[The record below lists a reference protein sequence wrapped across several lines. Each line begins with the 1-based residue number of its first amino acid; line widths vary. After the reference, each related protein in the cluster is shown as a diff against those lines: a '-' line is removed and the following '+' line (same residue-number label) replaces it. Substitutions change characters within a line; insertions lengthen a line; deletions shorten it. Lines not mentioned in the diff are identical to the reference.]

1 MGRKN
6 YLVEFAYDG
15 TDYEGWQRLP
25 DGKPSLQAVV
35 EKAVSA
41 ALGEPI
47 EVTGASRTDRGVH
60 AEGQAAS
67 FHSRSPKPQAA
78 ILAALDRELPPDI
91 VARSIREV
99 DPRFHARF
107 RAKSKLYR
115 YRLHV
120 GGRPD
125 PFARRYSHHVAG
137 PLDLEAMRSIGRMLE
152 GEHDFSAFTNAK
164 DAEARRGLEAVRVE
178 AVSIGGG
185 GAAGIAGGAASGGE
199 NAGIGKALFV
209 DLYFEGKSFLYNQ
222 VRIMAAALLAAGEG
236 RLAPEAVSK
245 ALVSGDRSLLPGALG
260 AWGLCL
266 VKVRYSG

>member
-1 MGRKN
+1 MPRRN

-25 DGKPSLQAVV
+25 AGKPSVQAVV
-35 EKAVSA
+35 ERALSAV
-41 ALGEPI
+41 LGEPI

-60 AEGQAAS
+60 AEAQAAS

-78 ILAALDRELPPDI
+78 ILAGLDRELPPDI
-91 VARSIREV
+91 VAGSIREV

-120 GGRPD
+120 GERPD
-125 PFARRYSHHVAG
+125 PFARRHSYHVSG

-178 AVSIGGG
+178 AATSVTA
-185 GAAGIAGGAASGGE
+185 GAAPGGE
-199 NAGIGKALFV
+199 SAGSGKAVYV
-209 DLYFEGKSFLYNQ
+209 DLLFEGKSFLYNQ
-222 VRIMAAALLAAGEG
+222 VRIMAAVLLAAGEG
-236 RLAPEAVSK
+236 RIAPEAVSK
-245 ALVSGDRSLLPGALG
+245 ALASGDRSLLPGALG

-266 VKVRYSG
+266 VKVRYSS